1 MQSLKG
7 TASHEATHRHP
18 RASARDRDRSL
29 LRRCIAERGTHRRVD
44 AEPGTHHRDIPK
56 RGAFGFGSRHGKDIV
71 QTATEAGSFSTLPTA
86 VEAAGLVETLRR
98 RSLHRVRADR

>member
-29 LRRCIAERGTHRRVD
+29 LRRCIAEHGTHRRVD
-44 AEPGTHHRDIPK
+44 AEPGPHHRDIPK
-56 RGAFGFGSRHGKDIV
+56 RGAFGFGSRHG
-71 QTATEAGSFSTLPTA
+71 Q
-86 VEAAGLVETLRR
+86 
-98 RSLHRVRADR
+98 